1 MSNERNLPCPCGS
14 GLKMK
19 RCPCRDVERAH
30 GEALEEERLRVELR
44 AKGAVIEPGGFPNS
58 DSGGRYSR
66 GAFGRRSPLIT
77 AALSALLIPEPFD
90 PAEAPP
96 RNRRRR

>member
-1 MSNERNLPCPCGS
+1 MSDERNLPCPCGS

-44 AKGAVIEPGGFPNS
+44 SRGVVIEPDALS
-58 DSGGRYSR
+58 YRQ
-66 GAFGRRSPLIT
+66 RRSPLIT
-77 AALSALLIPEPFD
+77 AAISALLMPEPFD
-90 PAEAPP
+90 PAEPPP
-96 RNRRRR
+96 RHRRRR

>member
-1 MSNERNLPCPCGS
+1 MSDERNLPCPCGS

-44 AKGAVIEPGGFPNS
+44 SRGVVIEPDALS
-58 DSGGRYSR
+58 YRQ
-66 GAFGRRSPLIT
+66 RRSPLIA
-77 AALSALLIPEPFD
+77 AALSALLMQGEMPD
-90 PAEAPP
+90 PAEPPP
-96 RNRRRR
+96 RHRRRR